1 MAKVKKHITENEAR
15 LLRELRAV
23 TDGQLDDDVIG
34 ALLEQARSQRAANSV
49 AFYARDGVSIEEWTE
64 QNFGAA
70 TDPSDIPDDEPS
82 EQVLIDFE

>member
-1 MAKVKKHITENEAR
+1 MAKVKKHITENEDK
-15 LLRELRAV
+15 LLRELRSV

-34 ALLEQARSQRAANSV
+34 ALLEQVRTRKAESSV
-49 AFYARDGVSIEEWTE
+49 AIYDREGSSIEEWTE

-70 TDPSDIPDDEPS
+70 TDPSDLPDDDPS